1 MAGTDF
7 SLSFL
12 ILLFLG
18 LVIWVAARQQKL
30 SEEVQQLRRA
40 LEKLTQEGLQPASA
54 ARPPVASAVIDSAPV
69 LADRVMGAVVEP
81 PKPLSPPS
89 PERPVNLDA
98 QPPMTPSPPKVDA
111 EGQGFE
117 KMFTTRW
124 LVWLGGVTL
133 ALSGLFLA
141 RYAVENGVLGPGP
154 RMVLTALLGLVLM
167 GAGEWLSRRPMARAL
182 GFLKPDQVPVAL
194 VAAGLSVLFAA
205 IYAGYAVHGLMTPG
219 TTFAL
224 LAFTC
229 LAGFP
234 LALRHGPFV
243 ALLAYAGG
251 LLLPLLLGHGQTL
264 GDAAWV
270 ALLLA
275 SLYGVAARQGKGWL
289 LLVGGFFHWLLTGS
303 MIFDLPS
310 PTEPVMGVL
319 AYWVVGGLTLLP
331 LMLLAAVERGRWPV
345 RRSFE
350 LACVTMA
357 VLTAMDLL
365 LITVFEGMP
374 LAIWIA
380 IAVMA
385 GLCAWLGRWGRLCL
399 ALWPIAAGT
408 VLLTCLWALAFKQ
421 VELAP
426 MLPLV
431 LVHLALT
438 LAGVRWVRRPM
449 MVALSGAV
457 VPAVLALAAL
467 RLLWLEERSFAA
479 LPAVVLLLALAG
491 LALGWPT
498 VRARLV
504 AIARAPVRAGPALT
518 IYAAM
523 GLLLLGVMPAFWLEG
538 PALTLAVALLI
549 PLGVVLAQR
558 LATRNLLRATSL
570 LTGTVLA
577 RFMLNEAVLDYPLS
591 GPLHWPVW
599 AMGGSAAL
607 IYLASRLARKGQGE
621 SWADGLLVS
630 SLVLAVAAATLEIR
644 VLTDGTLRSPD
655 RDDLM
660 EMSLRSVVWL
670 VAGLSSLMPGRGRW
684 VRWFGVAMTG
694 LALLHIFALQVLA
707 LNPLWSGDAVGAW
720 PVLNLLLLAYLLPAA
735 MLLLVRRRLL
745 SHLPIKGVV
754 IDAPALL
761 LLLTYALLAVRQLF
775 HGTIISI
782 AVAGWPAG
790 WELYAYSGVG
800 LLAAAGLIL
809 AGIRTGRADIRYTAM
824 AVLLGTVA
832 KVFLLDMS
840 GLDGVPRILSFLG
853 LGLSLIGVGWVY
865 QRFVFQRPGAAR
877 SLAD

>member
-1 MAGTDF
+1 MTDAGLA
-7 SLSFL
+7 LSM
-12 ILLFLG
+12 IIMLFLA
-18 LVIWVAARQQKL
+18 LVVWVAIRQQKL
-30 SEEVQQLRRA
+30 SEEVQQLRA
-40 LEKLTQEGLQPASA
+40 DVAKLASHGVKAAPADTVSVA
-54 ARPPVASAVIDSAPV
+54 PPPVAMEPAVV
-69 LADRVMGAVVEP
+69 RTVVEP
-81 PKPLSPPS
+81 PQPPPSRPPEYPADWEVPPAVVPPS
-89 PERPVNLDA
+89 PKADSGA
-98 QPPMTPSPPKVDA
+98 
-111 EGQGFE
+111 QGFE
-117 KMFTTRW
+117 KVFTTRW

-133 ALSGLFLA
+133 AIAGLFLA

-251 LLLPLLLGHGQTL
+251 LLLPLLLGNGQSL
-264 GDAAWV
+264 GDAVWV

-310 PTEPVMGVL
+310 PAEPVMGNL
-319 AYWVVGGLTLLP
+319 AHWVVGGLTLLP

-357 VLTAMDLL
+357 LLTAMDLL

-374 LAIWIA
+374 LAIWVA

-399 ALWPIAAGT
+399 TLWPIASGT
-408 VLLTCLWALAFKQ
+408 VLLACLWALAFQ
-421 VELAP
+421 RTELAP

-438 LAGVRWVRRPM
+438 LAGVRWVRRPVA
-449 MVALSGAV
+449 VALSGAV
-457 VPAVLALAAL
+457 VPAVLSLVSL
-467 RLLWLEERSFAA
+467 RLLWLEGEGRFAA
-479 LPAVVLLLALAG
+479 LPVVVLPLALVG
-491 LALGWPT
+491 LGLGWPT
-498 VRARLV
+498 VRARL
-504 AIARAPVRAGPALT
+504 AALSRAPRRAGPALT

-523 GLLLLGVMPAFWLEG
+523 GLLLLGVMPAFWLNG
-538 PALTLAVALLI
+538 AALTLAVALLI
-549 PLGVVLAQR
+549 PLGVVLAQMM
-558 LATRNLLRATSL
+558 ATRNLLRATSL
-570 LTGTVLA
+570 LAGTVLA

-599 AMGGSAAL
+599 AMGGAAGL
-607 IYLASRLARKGQGE
+607 IYLASRLARKGQRE

-655 RDDLM
+655 RDELM
-660 EMSLRSVVWL
+660 QLSLRSLVWL
-670 VAGLSSLMPGRGRW
+670 VAGLGALMPGRGRW

-694 LALLHIFALQVLA
+694 LAMLHILALQVLA
-707 LNPLWSGDAVGAW
+707 MNPLWSGDAVGPW
-720 PVLNLLLLAYLLPAA
+720 PLLN
-735 MLLLVRRRLL
+735 
-745 SHLPIKGVV
+745 
-754 IDAPALL
+754 LL

-782 AVAGWPAG
+782 TVAGWPAG
-790 WELYAYSGVG
+790 WEMYAYSGAG
-800 LLAAAGLIL
+800 LLAALGLIL
-809 AGIRTGRADIRYTAM
+809 LGIRTGRADIRNTAM
-824 AVLLGTVA
+824 ALLLATVA

-853 LGLSLIGVGWVY
+853 LGFSLIGVGWIY
-865 QRFVFQRPGAAR
+865 QRFVFPRPLPPAQMETAG
-877 SLAD
+877 DH

>member
-1 MAGTDF
+1 MASEGLAL
-7 SLSFL
+7 SLIIMIFL
-12 ILLFLG
+12 A
-18 LVIWVAARQQKL
+18 LVVWVAIRQQKL
-30 SEEVQQLRRA
+30 SEEVEKLRAALEQLR
-40 LEKLTQEGLQPASA
+40 KEGGQAAATSA
-54 ARPPVASAVIDSAPV
+54 APLVVASPV
-69 LADRVMGAVVEP
+69 EL
-81 PKPLSPPS
+81 PKP
-89 PERPVNLDA
+89 
-98 QPPMTPSPPKVDA
+98 QPSPPPVHQPVWEVPPPAMMPAPDRVSAPSPA
-111 EGQGFE
+111 ERESQGFE

-133 ALSGLFLA
+133 AIAGLFLA
-141 RYAVENGVLGPGP
+141 RYAVENGILGPGP
-154 RMVLTALLGLVLM
+154 RMALTGLLGLALM

-205 IYAGYAVHGLMTPG
+205 IYASHAVHDLIGPG

-224 LAFTC
+224 LAVTC

-251 LLLPLLLGHGQTL
+251 LLLPLLLGDSRSL

-275 SLYGVAARQGKGWL
+275 SLYGVAARLGTGWL

-303 MIFDLPS
+303 MVFDLPS
-310 PTEPVMGVL
+310 PAEPVMGNL

-374 LAIWIA
+374 LAIWVA

-399 ALWPIAAGT
+399 TLWPIASGT
-408 VLLTCLWALAFKQ
+408 VLLACLWALAFQ
-421 VELAP
+421 RTELAP

-438 LAGVRWVRRPM
+438 LAGVRWVRRPVA
-449 MVALSGAV
+449 VALSGAV
-457 VPAVLALAAL
+457 VPAVLSLVSL
-467 RLLWLEERSFAA
+467 RLLWLEGEGCFAA
-479 LPAVVLLLALAG
+479 LPVVVLLLALVG
-491 LALGWPT
+491 LGLGWPA
-498 VRARLV
+498 VRARL
-504 AIARAPVRAGPALT
+504 AALSRAPRRAGPALT

-549 PLGVVLAQR
+549 PLGVVLAQMM
-558 LATRNLLRATSL
+558 ATRNLLRATSL
-570 LTGTVLA
+570 LAGTVLA

-599 AMGGSAAL
+599 AMGGAAGL

-644 VLTDGTLRSPD
+644 VLTDGTLRSAD

-660 EMSLRSVVWL
+660 QLSLRSLVWL
-670 VAGLSSLMPGRGRW
+670 VAGLGALMPGRGRW

-707 LNPLWSGDAVGAW
+707 LNPLWSGDEVGAW
-720 PVLNLLLLAYLLPAA
+720 PVLNLLLLAYLLPVV

-782 AVAGWPAG
+782 TVAGWPVG

-800 LLAAAGLIL
+800 LLAAFGLIL
-809 AGIRTGRADIRYTAM
+809 AGIRTGRADIRNCAM
-824 AVLLGTVA
+824 ALLLATVA

-865 QRFVFQRPGAAR
+865 QRFVFQRPAPSAEMET
-877 SLAD
+877 ADGQ